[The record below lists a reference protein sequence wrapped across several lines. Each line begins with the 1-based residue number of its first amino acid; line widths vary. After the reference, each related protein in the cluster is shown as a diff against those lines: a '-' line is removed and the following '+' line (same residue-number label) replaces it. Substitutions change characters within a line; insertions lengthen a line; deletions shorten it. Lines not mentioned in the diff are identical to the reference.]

1 MHFLNVGH
9 LSEMTARF
17 SHAMTGAY
25 PEDADAVPAAYREAI
40 KPLRPMPAEEI
51 GISVSYEDGAWAQH
65 CREEKIFAHIVGPA
79 TASDGP
85 TRERWDGHI
94 RAAVQL
100 IHDMNPDLGRWVDLF
115 VTDIV
120 VFNSGADGGGSANT
134 LPGVVLM
141 SPSDEWEVMQY
152 AECIVHEG
160 LHTALFILDVVEP
173 LFTLP
178 PSELEKD
185 EYRALSAVKIGQKR
199 PLHAAFHAAV
209 VAVPLMYIEHR
220 LGTGDLVEKYSA
232 SLRDACA
239 DMQVQ
244 REQFTVYGRM
254 LLDEMTEWAETLDFD
269 EVERSIS
276 HPDYSGYKPVS
287 VAAA

>member
-1 MHFLNVGH
+1 MHVLNVGH
-9 LSEMTARF
+9 LFEMTARF
-17 SHAMTGAY
+17 SHAITGTY
-25 PEDADAVPAAYREAI
+25 PEGADAVPAAYREAI
-40 KPLRPMPAEEI
+40 TPLRPMSAE
-51 GISVSYEDGAWAQH
+51 GTGVSVSYEDGAWARH
-65 CREEKIFAHIVGPA
+65 CREERIFEHIVGPA

-85 TRERWDGHI
+85 TRERWDGMI
-94 RAAVQL
+94 SAALQL
-100 IHDMNPDLGRWVDLF
+100 VHEINPDLGKWVDLF

-141 SPSDEWEVMQY
+141 SPGKEWDVVQY

-160 LHTALFILDVVEP
+160 LHTGLFILDVVEP

-178 PSELEKD
+178 PAELEKD

-209 VAVPLMYIEHR
+209 VAVPLMYIEDR
-220 LGTGDLVEKYSA
+220 LGTGDLVEKYGA
-232 SLRDACA
+232 SLRAACA

-244 REQFTVYGRM
+244 REQFTRYGRM
-254 LLDEMTEWAETLDFD
+254 LLDEMTEWAETLDFAQ
-269 EVERSIS
+269 VARSIS
-276 HPDYSGYKPVS
+276 DPDYAGYQPA
-287 VAAA
+287 VAA